1 MRVAICSDIHDN
13 IWKLEEAL
21 PGMNE
26 ANTLLFCGDFC
37 APFTLAQLARG
48 FEGPVHAIFGNND
61 GDQRLLLKV
70 ASEAGNVTLH
80 GAIAELELGGLHIA
94 VVHYP
99 ELARGLAAS
108 GLYDVVCY
116 GHDHTLNNEQVG
128 NALLLNPGELMG
140 RFGHSTYML
149 LDSSTREVTVHEV

>member
-1 MRVAICSDIHDN
+1 MRIAICSDIHDN

-26 ANTLLFCGDFC
+26 ANGLLFCGDFC

-48 FEGPVHAIFGNND
+48 FEGPVHAILGNND
-61 GDQRLLLKV
+61 GDHRLLLKV